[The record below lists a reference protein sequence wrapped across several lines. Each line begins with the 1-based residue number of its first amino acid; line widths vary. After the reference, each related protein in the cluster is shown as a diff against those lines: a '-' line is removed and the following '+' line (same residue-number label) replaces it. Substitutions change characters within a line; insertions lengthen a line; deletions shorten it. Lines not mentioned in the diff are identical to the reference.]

1 MSGAPSTAVVIGA
14 GLGGLAAA
22 IRLRARGYRVVV
34 VEAMDQPGGR
44 AAVFRRDGFTFDAG
58 PTVITAPYLI
68 EELFTLVGRDPRDYF
83 DLVPVDPFY
92 RLEFQ
97 DGSRFDYV
105 GDEDRLIEQIARL
118 SPDDVEGYRRLA
130 AHAERIFDVGYTRL
144 ADQPFDRLSEM
155 LRVVPEM
162 VRLGS
167 HRSVYGL
174 VSRYIRDE
182 RLRQAFTFQPL
193 LVGGNPFRVTSIY
206 LLIHWLE
213 RKWGVHF
220 AMGGTTRIVEGMTRL
235 LEELGVEIRLNTPAE
250 RIEVTD
256 GRVRGVLLDGGERIR
271 CDTVVANADPMH
283 VYGQLIAPEHRRKH
297 TDRALARRK
306 LSMGLFVA
314 YFGTRRTY
322 PELAHHTILLGP
334 RYRELLEDIFER
346 KVLADDF
353 SLYLHAPTRTDPS
366 LAPPGHEAFYVLSP
380 VPNNRSGIDWERE
393 GPRYLDRILDH
404 LDDTYLPGLRENL
417 VTSFHVT
424 PDYFERELRSEA
436 GAGFSI
442 EPRLSQSAHF
452 RFHNRAN
459 DIGGLYLVGAGTHPG
474 AGIPGVLCSAKVLD
488 RVVPAPRPAV
498 ELPDATRVAVPGLP
512 SAPRR

>member
-1 MSGAPSTAVVIGA
+1 MTMRSRQAVVIGA

-22 IRLRARGYRVVV
+22 VRLRARGYEVTV

-44 AAVFRRDGFTFDAG
+44 AAVFHRDGFTFDAG

-83 DLVPVDPFY
+83 ELVPVDPFY
-92 RLEFQ
+92 RLEFP

-105 GDEDRLIEQIARL
+105 GDETRLLEQIARL
-118 SPDDVEGYRRLA
+118 SPDDVAGYHRLA
-130 AHAERIFDVGYTRL
+130 AHAERIFEVGYTRL
-144 ADQPFDRLSEM
+144 ADQPFDHLSEM

-174 VSRYIRDE
+174 VSKYIRDE
-182 RLRQAFTFQPL
+182 RLRQAFSFQPL

-220 AMGGTTRIVEGMTRL
+220 AMGGTTRIVSGLVRL
-235 LEELGVEIRLNTPAE
+235 LDELGVTVRLGTAVE
-250 RIEVTD
+250 RIDVEH
-256 GRVRGVLLDGGERIR
+256 GRVRGVILDDGSRI
-271 CDTVVANADPMH
+271 DAATVVANGDPMH
-283 VYGQLIAPEHRRKH
+283 VYGELIAPEHRRVNS
-297 TDRALARRK
+297 DRSLRRRK

-314 YFGTRRTY
+314 YFGTRKTY

-334 RYRELLEDIFER
+334 RYRELLDDIFDR

-380 VPNNRSGIDWERE
+380 VPNNRSGIDWSVE
-393 GPRYLDRILDH
+393 GDRYMNRILDS
-404 LDDTYLPGLRENL
+404 LDRTYLPGLRENL

-424 PDYFERELRSEA
+424 PDYFERELRSVA

-459 DIGGLYLVGAGTHPG
+459 DIRGLYLVGAGTHPG

-488 RVVPAPRPAV
+488 RLIPPAGPQA
-498 ELPDATRVAVPGLP
+498 LAADATRVRPTPVT
-512 SAPRR
+512 AP